1 MKKISNKT
9 RIKILFVAIFIWVGS
24 MLFRVIFKDS
34 ISRDVNRLIVWIHLI
49 AAVVVFYFMATGVNA
64 GAMDNFN
71 DEDLIRILKKSYC
84 YKPTAKY
91 TFGSVSK
98 EEKKGLLERPTT
110 VASAAYEGA
119 TRFRMAGIIL
129 NEESIVICA
138 LKRNSKELEEII
150 KVNFNEIEK
159 MKFNNLL
166 YTVSIKLNDGRKYT
180 LTLPKKSRM
189 KVTGLKEKSEYIFN
203 ELKNKFH

>member
-9 RIKILFVAIFIWVGS
+9 RIKILFAAIFIWVGS

-91 TFGSVSK
+91 TFGSISK

-110 VASAAYEGA
+110 
-119 TRFRMAGIIL
+119 FGI
-129 NEESIVICA
+129 
-138 LKRNSKELEEII
+138 
-150 KVNFNEIEK
+150 
-159 MKFNNLL
+159 
-166 YTVSIKLNDGRKYT
+166 T
-180 LTLPKKSRM
+180 
-189 KVTGLKEKSEYIFN
+189 
-203 ELKNKFH
+203 